1 MLKKIIRLGLPL
13 AAALGLAL
21 PFLSAVAQPP
31 AQTDQPKAEKSKKK
45 TEKSKRKGKGERR
58 KAEEPKAQ

>member
-21 PFLSAVAQPP
+21 SFLSAVAQ
-31 AQTDQPKAEKSKKK
+31 QDQPKAEKSKKK

>member
-1 MLKKIIRLGLPL
+1 MLKKIIRLGLPVAI
-13 AAALGLAL
+13 AAGLTIPLLNTGA
-21 PFLSAVAQPP
+21 AQE
-31 AQTDQPKAEKSKKK
+31 QKGTDNKTKKK